1 MKTTQTTGSLTLA
14 MSTILCCTL
23 QSPHWIV
30 NLVLN
35 SIIVCQQNDD
45 QNITKSKIWLM
56 PYKSY
61 SYKSEYFMHSL
72 LFNNLKTKLL
82 DEMLLPSVFLTFLV
96 WPFAPHALP
105 LKKKILLETTEVCL
119 LIYLCGFGLFQEFS
133 GSSLSPF
140 SCVCEEKCL

>member
-1 MKTTQTTGSLTLA
+1 
-14 MSTILCCTL
+14 
-23 QSPHWIV
+23 
-30 NLVLN
+30 
-35 SIIVCQQNDD
+35 
-45 QNITKSKIWLM
+45 M

-105 LKKKILLETTEVCL
+105 LKKK
-119 LIYLCGFGLFQEFS
+119 YY
-133 GSSLSPF
+133 
-140 SCVCEEKCL
+140 